1 MSDIWSFLLQ
11 TLTASGA
18 AAVLLAVKA
27 MLRDK
32 LSPRWQF
39 AAWGMLALV
48 LAVPAGLGGR
58 YALVNWP
65 LAVEFLR
72 SLLTEEFGV
81 LTRVS
86 ASVPL
91 PHFTGLPRSG
101 AEWAY
106 AVYLTGTVFFLGR
119 YAVSYLRLRLALR
132 RGTPAGE
139 ARAALI
145 RETAERYGLPV
156 CPAVE
161 VEGLGS
167 AFICGVLRPVLA
179 LPAGEET
186 DEKVLLHELLHL
198 RHRDAAWGLL
208 ICLLR
213 CVHWCNP
220 LLWYC
225 ADLAGNDLESL
236 CDQRALERLEGEDR
250 RDYGRILL
258 SMANEKYARTPGTSS
273 MANGGKNI
281 RRRIEAIAR
290 FKRYPAGMAL
300 VGVCAVLVLAGPCLV
315 GARAQGVYTGGGLL
329 PQRLRP
335 YAAMASARTTPCTTY
350 AGAFDT
356 YAKAMLAENPVYL
369 AMCTPLEDQ
378 DRLWISA
385 RMRRASRLESWDSVR
400 MPRLESF
407 TVDRQSGYRLY
418 NLRPVENGAY
428 EGLLVLEPDTIAPW
442 VEKELPPWDGTVHSR
457 YLAIQPLRAEKQ
469 GDRWVIL
476 PLGDFQVVQG
486 DERDTGNLGLPAWTY
501 EAQCGDFTLRMR
513 YQTVAYAE
521 VRSVRMGAFLSNAW
535 TFDTTPKPGGQFING
550 YYSIDLTAVYTGD
563 PADRASILSVGASC
577 APMEA
582 GGERPELQRGMGNSS
597 GSNSTG
603 SIWGFRDDFDW
614 AMHGDEIRLGGGGVG
629 GSGGSE
635 PWVYPP
641 PDCYAADFYLNGEK
655 LGELT
660 LLVVEGGL
668 P

>member
-1 MSDIWSFLLQ
+1 M
-11 TLTASGA
+11 
-18 AAVLLAVKA
+18 
-27 MLRDK
+27 
-32 LSPRWQF
+32 
-39 AAWGMLALV
+39 
-48 LAVPAGLGGR
+48 
-58 YALVNWP
+58 NWP

-655 LGELT
+655 IGELT

>member
-18 AAVLLAVKA
+18 AAVLLAVKR

-39 AAWGMLALV
+39 AVWGVPALV
-48 LAVPAGLGGR
+48 LLLPAGRGGR
-58 YALVNWP
+58 YVLVNWP

-72 SLLTEEFGV
+72 SLLTEEFGT
-81 LTRVS
+81 LAHVS
-86 ASVPL
+86 APVPL
-91 PHFTGLPRSG
+91 PHFAGPPRTG
-101 AEWAY
+101 AEWIY
-106 AVYLTGTVFFLGR
+106 AVYVAGAAVLLLR
-119 YAVSYLRLRLALR
+119 YALSYLRLRLALR
-132 RGTPAGE
+132 QGTPAGAE
-139 ARAALI
+139 RAALV

-161 VEGLGS
+161 VEGLDS

-220 LLWYC
+220 LLWRC

-236 CDQRALERLEGEDR
+236 CDQRVLERLEGEDR

-258 SMANEKYARTPGTSS
+258 SMANEQYARAPGTSS
-273 MANGGKNI
+273 MANGGRNI

-300 VGVCAVLVLAGPCLV
+300 VGVCAALVLAGPCLM
-315 GARAQGVYTGGGLL
+315 GTRAQGVYTGGLL

-335 YAAMASARTTPCTTY
+335 YAAMASARTTCCTTY

-356 YAKAMLAENPVYL
+356 YAKAVLAENPVYL
-369 AMCTPLEDQ
+369 AMCAPLLEQ
-378 DRLWISA
+378 DALA
-385 RMRRASRLESWDSVR
+385 AELRRAWEHSAAPNWDTLPETEAYAMR
-400 MPRLESF
+400 
-407 TVDRQSGYRLY
+407 GYQIY
-418 NLRPVENGAY
+418 NLAPAGNGY
-428 EGLLVLEPDTIAPW
+428 EGLLAVEVPW
-442 VEKELPPWDGTVHSR
+442 SPELGEWDGTVHSR
-457 YLAIQPLRAEKQ
+457 YLATQPLRAEKQ

-486 DERDTGNLGLPAWTY
+486 DERVTGNLGLPAWVY

-513 YQTVAYAE
+513 YQTAGCVTSSHSL
-521 VRSVRMGAFLSNAW
+521 SVNGSPPLFA
-535 TFDTTPKPGGQFING
+535 FDTIPQPDGEFISS
-550 YYSIDLTAVYTGD
+550 YYSTDLTAIYIGD
-563 PADRASILSVGASC
+563 PEKRREIKSVGVSC

-582 GGERPELQRGMGNSS
+582 GGERPELPRGVGNSS
-597 GSNSTG
+597 GSSSTG

-614 AMHGDEIRLGGGGVG
+614 AMYGDGIPLGGGGGG
-629 GSGGSE
+629 GSGVGTWE
-635 PWVYPP
+635 YTP

-655 LGELT
+655 IGELT
-660 LLVVEGGL
+660 LLVLEGGL